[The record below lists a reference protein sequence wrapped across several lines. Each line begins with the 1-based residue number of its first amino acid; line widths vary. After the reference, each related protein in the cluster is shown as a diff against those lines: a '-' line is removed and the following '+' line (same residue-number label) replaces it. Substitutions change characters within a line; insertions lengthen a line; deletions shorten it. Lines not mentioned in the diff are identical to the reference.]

1 MSDNLQE
8 STGYTALAEY
18 YDRLMSD
25 VRYDEWASFYE
36 MVFHKYC
43 TEQPTLVLD
52 LGCGTGRLTC
62 ELSGR
67 GYDMIGVDLSED
79 MLAQAAARAGAE
91 GGQSILF
98 LQQDMQSIELYGTV
112 DAMICS
118 LDGIN
123 YLRGGEPLLRCF
135 CGVANYLNP
144 GGIFIF
150 DVNTVYK
157 YTHILAN
164 QTYTQEAEGV
174 FCVWSNEY
182 NKRTRC
188 CRYYLTLFAQL
199 QNGMYERLEEMQT
212 AYAHTDRALKRS
224 LKASGLE
231 LLEVV
236 SDFQFSI
243 PRAED
248 QRNFYICRR
257 SPAVGADL
265 LQR

>member
-164 QTYTQEAEGV
+164 QIYTQEAEGV
-174 FCVWSNEY
+174 FCVC
-182 NKRTRC
+182 RC
-188 CRYYLTLFAQL
+188 RGYGRNRLAIAEFDARKGAGAGAGHAALYACHPC
-199 QNGMYERLEEMQT
+199 NGRFCLHRWATM
-212 AYAHTDRALKRS
+212 
-224 LKASGLE
+224 G
-231 LLEVV
+231 
-236 SDFQFSI
+236 
-243 PRAED
+243 P
-248 QRNFYICRR
+248 
-257 SPAVGADL
+257 
-265 LQR
+265 